1 MDRNI
6 ELYIKAGID
15 TDTTTFPYERLE
27 LFDFEDVNLTE
38 KIADIKD
45 ISKVFTTFSRE
56 FTVPSSKNNN
66 KVFKHYYNFQIQN
79 SFDARFKV
87 DAVIKIDGVDYK
99 KGKVS
104 LMGVTMRDNSPIN
117 YKIVFYGETVSLKDI
132 IGDDELS
139 DLKYKADSSINKVDV
154 LDDMEFNYASEF
166 VKEGLTNGKYL
177 NPINNQLTTAS
188 SISQVDLCFPF
199 ISAQNYYFYDSNVG
213 SASPSNGNTGSRNV
227 IDSNDS
233 DTTPRGISYLDLKP
247 ALRVEMIIKAIE
259 QRYSI
264 AFNRDKFFSSTNL
277 PYSRLFLWL
286 NREKGNIKGQL
297 AEDTKNYSIGDFS
310 PTGLPSW
317 SGGNSFTVTP
327 SVAYHLSITVTPLLS
342 ADTYTLKVTS
352 DSGADF
358 MANGNGATPTTYLLR
373 YEPQSNLV
381 SASSAI
387 VIPNIEVGTLGN
399 MSQFSINIKLE
410 QMSKDVD
417 GEFEVVDN
425 EYDFVTKTN
434 QTFTVNDGAVN
445 LSTQMPKIKIID
457 FITSLFKMFNLIAYY
472 KEGEIQVETLDSFY
486 NSGAEYDITHL
497 LDTSKGSVNR
507 SKLYSEVNMEFSEPK
522 TFAINKANEITGDEF
537 GNEKL
542 NNVFKNRNLRDVVA
556 FDGGSYDVKPKFE
569 RMMFERMS
577 SQGSNNLTDVQWGW
591 SANRDENTVLTKP
604 VLFYPELQTPS
615 LAPTSMGF
623 DTSDEDNF
631 SVSNLESITRYI
643 KPTNVLVDTLQSIHF
658 GSEFN
663 EWDGTEIA
671 KSLVNEYYL
680 NYILTIYDKSARIF
694 ELSAYL
700 PSYLIS
706 KIELNDILI
715 INGHRYRI
723 NEMDINLNKGGVK
736 LELFNDLGYYD

>member
-1 MDRNI
+1 MDRSI
-6 ELYIKAGID
+6 ELYIKGGID
-15 TDTTTFPYERLE
+15 TDTYTFPYERLE
-27 LFDFEDVNLTE
+27 LFDFEDINLTE

-45 ISKVFTTFSRE
+45 ISKVFTTFSRG
-56 FTVPSSKNNN
+56 FTVPSSQKNN
-66 KVFKHYYNFQIQN
+66 KIFKHYYNFQIQN

-104 LMGVTMRDNSPIN
+104 LMGVTMKDNAPIN

-139 DLKYKADSSINKVDV
+139 DLKYKAGSSIDKVDI
-154 LDDMEFNYASEF
+154 LDDMEFNYSSEF

-177 NPINNQLTTAS
+177 NPTLNQLINAS

-199 ISAQNYYFYDSNVG
+199 ISAQNFYFYDSNVG
-213 SASPSNGNTGSRNV
+213 SSSPSNGNTGSRNI
-227 IDSNDS
+227 IDSSSS
-233 DTTPRGISYLDLKP
+233 DNTPRGISYLDLKP
-247 ALRVEMIIKAIE
+247 ALRVDVIIKAIE
-259 QRYSI
+259 QRYGI
-264 AFNRDKFFSSTNL
+264 VFNRDKFFSSSNL
-277 PYSRLFLWL
+277 AYSRLFLWL

-297 AEDTKNYSIGDFS
+297 AEDAKNYSIGDFF
-310 PTGLPSW
+310 PTGSPIW
-317 SGGNSFTVTP
+317 SGGDSFSVTN
-327 SVAYHLSITVTPLLS
+327 SVAYHLSITVTPLLTS
-342 ADTYTLKVTS
+342 DTYTLKVTS
-352 DSGADF
+352 DSGGDF
-358 MANGNGATPTTYLLR
+358 IANGNGAIPSTFLLR

-381 SASSAI
+381 AGTSSN
-387 VIPNIEVGTLGN
+387 VIPNIEVSTLGN
-399 MSQFSINIKLE
+399 MSQFDIDINLK
-410 QMSKDVD
+410 QMSRNVD
-417 GEFEVVDN
+417 GDFDVVDN
-425 EYDFVTKTN
+425 EYDFVTIAN
-434 QTFTVNDGAVN
+434 QTFTANDGAVN
-445 LSTQMPKIKIID
+445 LSTQMPKIKTID

-472 KEGEIQVETLDSFY
+472 EEGEIQVETLDSFY

-507 SKLYSEVNMEFSEPK
+507 NKLYSEVNMEFSEPK

-577 SQGSNNLTDVQWGW
+577 SQGSNNLTDIQWGW
-591 SANRDENTVLTKP
+591 SANRDENAVLTKP

-615 LAPTSMGF
+615 LAPTSIGF

-631 SVSNLESITRYI
+631 LTSNLESITTYI

-658 GSEFN
+658 GSELN
-663 EWDGTEIA
+663 EWDGTEIT

-700 PSYLIS
+700 PSNLIS
-706 KIELNDILI
+706 RLKLNDKLI
-715 INGHRYRI
+715 INGYRYRI

>member
-15 TDTTTFPYERLE
+15 TDTYTFPYERLE

-87 DAVIKIDGVDYK
+87 GAMIKLDGADYK
-99 KGKVS
+99 TGKVS
-104 LMGVTMRDNSPIN
+104 LMGVTMRDGSPIN
-117 YKIVFYGETVSLKDI
+117 YRIVFYGETVSLKDI
-132 IGDDELS
+132 LGDDELN
-139 DLKYKADSSINKVDV
+139 DLRYKAGSSTDKVEV
-154 LDDMEFNYASEF
+154 LEDMEFNYTDIF
-166 VKEGLTNGKYL
+166 VRNSLTNGKYL
-177 NPINNQLTTAS
+177 EPINNQLTNAS

-199 ISAQNYYFYDSNVG
+199 ISSQNYYFYDSNVG

-247 ALRVEMIIKAIE
+247 ALRVERIIQAIE
-259 QRYSI
+259 QRYDI
-264 AFNRDKFFSSTNL
+264 GFKRDKFFSSSNL

-297 AEDTKNYSIGDFS
+297 AEDVKSYSIGDFS
-310 PTGLPSW
+310 PTGLPNW
-317 SGGNSFTVTP
+317 NGGDSFTVT
-327 SVAYHLSITVTPLLS
+327 STIAYHLSITITPLLIN
-342 ADTYTLKVTS
+342 DTYTLKVTS
-352 DSGADF
+352 DAGADF
-358 MANGNGATPTTYLLR
+358 TANSVGTDTFLLR
-373 YEPQSNLV
+373 YEPQSILV
-381 SASSAI
+381 SGTGT
-387 VIPNIEVGTLGN
+387 VTPNIEVSTLGN
-399 MSQFSINIKLE
+399 MSAFDINIELQ
-410 QMSKDVD
+410 QMSEDID
-417 GEFEVVDN
+417 GDFNVVDN
-425 EYDFVTKTN
+425 DYNFVTKTN
-434 QTFTVNDGAVN
+434 QTFTANDGVVN
-445 LSTQMPKIKIID
+445 LSTQMPKMKIID
-457 FITSLFKMFNLIAYY
+457 FLTSLFKMFNLTAYY
-472 KEGEIQVETLDSFY
+472 ENGEIQVQTLDSY
-486 NSGAEYDITHL
+486 YSSGAEYDITHI
-497 LDTSKGSVNR
+497 LDTSKGSINR

-522 TFAINKANEITGDEF
+522 TFAITKANEITGDEF

-556 FDGGSYDVKPKFE
+556 FDGGKYDVRPKFE

-577 SQGSNNLTDVQWGW
+577 SQGSNILTDIQWGW
-591 SANRDENTVLTKP
+591 SANEDEDAVLTKP

-615 LAPTSMGF
+615 IAPTSIGF

-631 SVSNLESITRYI
+631 LVSKLESITTYI

-663 EWDGTEIA
+663 EWDGTEIT

-694 ELSAYL
+694 KLSAYL

-706 KIELNDILI
+706 KLKLNDTLI
-715 INGHRYRI
+715 IDGSKYRI